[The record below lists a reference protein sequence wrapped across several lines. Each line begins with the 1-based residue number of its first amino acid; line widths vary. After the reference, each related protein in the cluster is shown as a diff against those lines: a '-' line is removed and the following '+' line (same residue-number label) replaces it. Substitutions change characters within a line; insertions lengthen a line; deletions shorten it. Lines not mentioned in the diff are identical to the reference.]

1 MAHSILISQS
11 AWEGQF
17 GSVLT
22 HRAWPLAIVPQATP
36 AAFSFYP
43 HGKTRPIAVNI
54 AKLPELPE
62 LPLITRDEVP
72 RIALNTIA
80 TLPES

>member
-1 MAHSILISQS
+1 MNSPTTNSLPCS
-11 AWEGQF
+11 ARQ
-17 GSVLT
+17 
-22 HRAWPLAIVPQATP
+22 QALNPNVAPT
-36 AAFSFYP
+36 
-43 HGKTRPIAVNI
+43 K
-54 AKLPELPE
+54 LPE